1 MEIHRPKSSHS
12 WREFLIEIGTITLGI
27 LIALAL
33 ESLIVS
39 VRDRHLLQNAR
50 SDLRSELQ
58 GNRQDLEKVIASASS
73 SATLLRSVLE
83 DAQQW
88 LQTGSLDAQSHVEQN
103 AKQLGGTVS
112 ILSTAAW
119 EAAGVSQAL
128 VHMPLPEAQALTKVY
143 SSTRTFNGLEQQ
155 VEERWFELSGLPTKL
170 QGADRSLVQS
180 GIGQLKVLLGYQL
193 SIVATGSLLMQQYD
207 DALRAVGPG

>member
-1 MEIHRPKSSHS
+1 MEIHRPKASHS
-12 WREFLIEIGTITLGI
+12 WREFFIEIGTITLGI

-39 VRDRHLLQNAR
+39 ARDRHLVENAR

-58 GNRQDLEKVIASASS
+58 GNRRDLAKVIADAGS
-73 SATLLRSVLE
+73 SATLLRMVLD

-88 LQTGSLDAQSHVEQN
+88 LQTGSVDARSRIEQN
-103 AKQLGGTVS
+103 ATQLGGSVS
-112 ILSTAAW
+112 VLSTAAW
-119 EAAGVSQAL
+119 EAAGVSQAV
-128 VHMPLPEAQALTKVY
+128 VHMSLREAQALTKVY
-143 SSTRTFNGLEQQ
+143 SATRTFNGLEQQ

-170 QGADRSLVQS
+170 QGVDRSVVES

-193 SIVATGSLLMQQYD
+193 TVVATGGSLLQEYD
-207 DALRAVGPG
+207 DALRALGPG

>member
-1 MEIHRPKSSHS
+1 MEIHRPKASHS
-12 WREFLIEIGTITLGI
+12 WREFFIEIGTITLGI

-39 VRDRHLLQNAR
+39 ARDRHLVENAR

-58 GNRQDLEKVIASASS
+58 GNRRDLAKVIADAGS
-73 SATLLRSVLE
+73 SATLLRMVLD

-88 LQTGSLDAQSHVEQN
+88 LQTGSVDARSRIEQN
-103 AKQLGGTVS
+103 ATQLGGSVS
-112 ILSTAAW
+112 VLSTAAW
-119 EAAGVSQAL
+119 EAAGISQAV
-128 VHMPLPEAQALTKVY
+128 VHMSLREAQALTKVY
-143 SSTRTFNGLEQQ
+143 SATRTFNGLEQQ

-170 QGADRSLVQS
+170 QGVDRSVVES

-193 SIVATGSLLMQQYD
+193 TVVATGGSLLQEYD
-207 DALRAVGPG
+207 DALRALGPG